1 MIEMDFI
8 KVFMTN
14 GITFESSRCHAWR
27 YHNILLSKLEH
38 YINLTH
44 NIKSII
50 YFLTITKTEKEPWID
65 VQGRAMDF

>member
-14 GITFESSRCHAWR
+14 GITFESSRCHARR
-27 YHNILLSKLEH
+27 YHNILLSKLQH

-44 NIKSII
+44 NIKYII
-50 YFLTITKTEKEPWID
+50 YILMITKTEKEPWID
-65 VQGRAMDF
+65 VQGRAMNF